1 MILSGNKMN
10 RNQLLLNLTICLP
23 MKKLL
28 THTYDVILSMCA
40 HIFLNMLKRCI
51 VFSNIYI
58 TRVLNIFTAPKI
70 EVNSEILMFFVAL
83 CAILTKKH
91 NEASFPW

>member
-1 MILSGNKMN
+1 MN

-40 HIFLNMLKRCI
+40 HIYLNMLKRCI
-51 VFSNIYI
+51 LDTIRTFSGIVQEI
-58 TRVLNIFTAPKI
+58 IQFVREKI
-70 EVNSEILMFFVAL
+70 ETIVL
-83 CAILTKKH
+83 KH
-91 NEASFPW
+91 NTKHAYRE